1 MRKKGLRFAR
11 ANAKYSSGTRIFA
24 VATGG
29 CAPRHAHGVHGLDP
43 PSRSD
48 DEIEEEGMDVDE
60 EEEVT
65 SSVTAP
71 AAAPVQPEV
80 AIVAEVPAAQAAA
93 PAAPIAA
100 VAVTAVAP
108 ADPPSPA
115 VPVAQVVQAA
125 PEPVLDNR
133 SLQNLPQFMPS
144 KTKVPSPDEV
154 EAFWMQFMVRAG
166 VEKVSLATPIA
177 LDVMFTS
184 AMKDDAAIWYMNQKK
199 ANGGKAL
206 AGEVLKTVFFER
218 WAPTVRTTVG
228 EAYDQLHAGTLKQ
241 EGDSVA
247 KFKAKFDSALLPIM
261 HEVSQPLL
269 VRAFANGL
277 NAELSVA
284 VQCDDNGKEYT
295 RLIDVYNAALGHERK
310 IARRMLLKRSS
321 SPLAGGAGARR
332 SSASPSPAKQSPAS
346 PAWQPVSHR
355 PAQNHGA
362 DRRGQGHQ
370 KPTRGHDGPSPKRSK
385 VDPKLE
391 GSGWFTPT
399 GREINW
405 YEHEGYRRN
414 GICLNCFDLSNKHL
428 SENCPQPK
436 HAFPRIVKPYPR
448 KNQ

>member
-1 MRKKGLRFAR
+1 
-11 ANAKYSSGTRIFA
+11 
-24 VATGG
+24 
-29 CAPRHAHGVHGLDP
+29 
-43 PSRSD
+43 
-48 DEIEEEGMDVDE
+48 MDVDE

-80 AIVAEVPAAQAAA
+80 AIVAEVPAAQTAA
-93 PAAPIAA
+93 PAAPVAA
-100 VAVTAVAP
+100 VALTVVAP

-115 VPVAQVVQAA
+115 VPVAQVAQAVP

-177 LDVMFTS
+177 LDVMFSS

-206 AGEVLKTVFFER
+206 AGEVLKTAFFER

-261 HEVSQPLL
+261 HEVAQPLL

-310 IARRMLLKRSS
+310 IARRMLLKRSSAVLNAIQGRSS

-448 KNQ
+448 KNH